1 MSLEKL
7 YQCTD
12 GKKINYSQ
20 AREAI
25 YKVLLESDDCLS
37 VPDILKEVAK
47 VYPKKISLNTVYRHL
62 NLFVDCNLAAAIQD
76 NFKKAYYCCLL
87 DDSVVFNVCSKCNFV
102 GRVPLN
108 SQKILNAKS
117 LLGDDDRAFITL
129 HKQCENCILKRG
141 HNEFY

>member
-7 YQCTD
+7 YKCTD

-87 DDSVVFNVCSKCNFV
+87 DDYMIFNVCSKCNFV
-102 GRVPLN
+102 GRVHLN
-108 SQKILNAKS
+108 PQKILNAKS

-129 HKQCENCILKRG
+129 HQQCENCISKRG
-141 HNEFY
+141 HNELY